1 MLATS
6 QSAVRE
12 LPVSKSRRGALQV
25 YESLREDILWL
36 RLEPGSALD
45 EVALASRFEVSRT
58 PVREALLLLSGEG
71 FVKFLLNRTTIV
83 APFTMDNAGAYFDT
97 LLLLSRAVARSAALA
112 GRTDS
117 SVLSEIIGEFLAAVN
132 ERRNDA
138 ALSADLAFQRHLS
151 QMAGNGFQARCFDQ
165 ILDAGM
171 RLRILHY
178 FPNATDA
185 DLIDAHADM
194 QCLARAVA
202 ERDADS
208 SDACAV
214 RSILKVIDVTMRSA
228 MPGMGADMKIF
239 TFEEIRNSRND

>member
-1 MLATS
+1 M
-6 QSAVRE
+6 
-12 LPVSKSRRGALQV
+12 

-36 RLEPGSALD
+36 RLDPGTALD
-45 EVALASRFEVSRT
+45 EVALARRFEVSRT

-71 FVKFLLNRTTIV
+71 FVKFLPNRTTIV

-117 SVLSEIIGEFLAAVN
+117 DALSDHIGDFLAAVK
-132 ERRNDA
+132 ERRKDA
-138 ALSADLAFQRHLS
+138 ALNADMAFQRHLS
-151 QMAGNGFQARCFDQ
+151 RMAGNGFQARCFDQ

-171 RLRILHY
+171 RMRILHY

-194 QCLARAVA
+194 QSLARAVA
-202 ERDADS
+202 EGDADA
-208 SDACAV
+208 SDACVV
-214 RSILKVIDVTMRSA
+214 RSILKAIDVNMRSS
-228 MPGMGADMKIF
+228 MPRMGADMKIF
-239 TFEEIRNSRND
+239 TFDEIGNSRND